1 MNKQLLEIYNKS
13 SDTWGLPQKY
23 KNIEFYPLKISEDK
37 YIRLFNKLF
46 SYPQIAVS
54 INDPTVHKMSYL
66 KFLIYI
72 LPYIMGEQDE
82 CGTFEQELKEFL
94 AHITKTDIEDIEF
107 SSRNEGAPIENL
119 LISLFIGEE
128 IFTEAEFANIRE
140 IVLQQ
145 NGSSVDYVESY
156 SSNLEKDLI
165 FATRNMEQ
173 YSFNDQIFTF
183 ASLLKKG
190 IGELKNCTLF
200 QMRNLLDSM
209 GAIETYRMQTIPLTH
224 VGKKYD
230 FKHYMKTLKVRGRY
244 DDILQ
249 DVNSFKENTSYFDSE
264 QQIAG
269 K

>member
-1 MNKQLLEIYNKS
+1 MNKQLSEIYNKS
-13 SDTWGLPQKY
+13 NDTWGEPQKY
-23 KNIEFYPLKISEDK
+23 KNTLFYPLKISKGK
-37 YIRLFNKLF
+37 YIRLFNKLL

-54 INDPTVHKMSYL
+54 LNDPTIYKMSYL

-72 LPYIMGEQDE
+72 LPYIMGEQE
-82 CGTFEQELKEFL
+82 KCGTFEQELKEFL

-107 SSRNEGAPIENL
+107 SNRNEGAPIEDL
-119 LISLFIGEE
+119 FISLFIDEE
-128 IFTEAEFANIRE
+128 IFSEGDFANVRE
-140 IVLQQ
+140 IILQQ
-145 NGSSVDYVESY
+145 NGSSVEYVESY
-156 SSNLEKDLI
+156 RPKLEKDLM

-183 ASLLKKG
+183 ASLLKKE
-190 IGELKNCTLF
+190 INELKDCTLF
-200 QMRNLLDSM
+200 QMRNLLDSLS
-209 GAIETYRMQTIPLTH
+209 AVETYRMQTIPLTN

-249 DVNSFKENTSYFDSE
+249 DVNKFKNDTSYFDSE
-264 QQIAG
+264 KQIAG